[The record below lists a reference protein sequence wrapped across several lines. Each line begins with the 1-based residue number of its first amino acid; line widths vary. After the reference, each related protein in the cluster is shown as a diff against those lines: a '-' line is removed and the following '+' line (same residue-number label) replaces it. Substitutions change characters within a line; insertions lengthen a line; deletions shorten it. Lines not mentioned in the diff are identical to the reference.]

1 MATSFPEFGRLPP
14 EIRRLIWNFTLR
26 DGPALCLFGWRWYVQ
41 FVDSRNEMEEFEG
54 VDRRSHVEVPMPA
67 ALFVCREAREAVHAW
82 MAARNVTMRFR
93 DETQGHILVREWDP
107 EQDPVY
113 VPRNRWEEFSNLEE
127 DWETGS
133 AEMGASIKYL
143 AVPAFTGYFSI
154 PTLSSL
160 LDWMPNLRSLYI
172 VWGALPDTRKSK
184 GARPEA
190 GPEGMLYDVEVQ
202 PRWEMETED
211 SEVTSMCVVDPDDG
225 EVSWEEVDMKDFCDE
240 IEQQWALSEVPDS
253 FVTDLGEVKLEM
265 VHVRV
270 KEVGVGGKKAVVGES

>member
-14 EIRRLIWNFTLR
+14 EIRRIIWTFTLR
-26 DGPALCLFGWRWYVQ
+26 DGPTLCLFGWRWYVQ
-41 FVDSRNEMEEFEG
+41 FIDLYNEVEESEG
-54 VDRRSHVEVPMPA
+54 VDRRPYVEVPMPA
-67 ALFVCREAREAVHAW
+67 ALFVCREAREAAHAW

-113 VPRNRWEEFSNLEE
+113 VPRNKWEDFSNLEE
-127 DWETGS
+127 EWDKEWENGS
-133 AEMGASIKYL
+133 AELGAAIRHL

-172 VWGALPDTRKSK
+172 VWGELPDMRKSK
-184 GARPEA
+184 GAQ
-190 GPEGMLYDVEVQ
+190 PEGMLFDVEVQ
-202 PRWEMETED
+202 PRWEMENED

-240 IEQQWALSEVPDS
+240 IEQQWALSEVS
-253 FVTDLGEVKLEM
+253 ETFLTDLGEVKLEM

-270 KEVGVGGKKAVVGES
+270 KEVGVGGKKAVVGDS